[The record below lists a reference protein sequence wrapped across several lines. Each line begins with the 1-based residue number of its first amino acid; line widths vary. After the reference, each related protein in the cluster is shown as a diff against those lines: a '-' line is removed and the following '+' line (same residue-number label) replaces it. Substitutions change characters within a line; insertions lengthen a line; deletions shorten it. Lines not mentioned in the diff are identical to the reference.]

1 MKGQDYQAYLQYYKQ
16 LIQPVS
22 KEYCESGE
30 LICIDNARDEIWKAY
45 VDFNGYCKKHYMT
58 HPENLLDRHKV
69 CACYICAILKADTL
83 KNIELIKLS
92 KGETD
97 LANEK
102 LALCVGLS
110 MLRAMILNEA
120 YQLPDD
126 PKECPERKK
135 LIDSFLIGAG
145 EFIFPETN
153 HGTFKNNLL
162 AQLYHTKKESLYN
175 ILAIAET
182 MYCIECIHLLKNGI
196 PENIFSIYLND

>member
-1 MKGQDYQAYLQYYKQ
+1 MKGQDYQAYLQYYDR
-16 LIQPVS
+16 LIEPVS
-22 KEYCESGE
+22 NEYCESGNI
-30 LICIDNARDEIWKAY
+30 ICVENAKDEIWNAY
-45 VDFNGYCKKHYMT
+45 VEFNGYCKKHYMA

-69 CACYICAILKADTL
+69 CACYIYAILKADTL
-83 KNIELIKLS
+83 KNIELIKLR
-92 KGETD
+92 KGDTD

-120 YQLPDD
+120 HHLPEDCQWK
-126 PKECPERKK
+126 KE
-135 LIDSFLIGAG
+135 LIETFTVGDG
-145 EFIFPETN
+145 EFSFPETN

-162 AQLYHTKKESLYN
+162 AQLYHTKKESHYN

-196 PENIFSIYLND
+196 PENIFSPQD